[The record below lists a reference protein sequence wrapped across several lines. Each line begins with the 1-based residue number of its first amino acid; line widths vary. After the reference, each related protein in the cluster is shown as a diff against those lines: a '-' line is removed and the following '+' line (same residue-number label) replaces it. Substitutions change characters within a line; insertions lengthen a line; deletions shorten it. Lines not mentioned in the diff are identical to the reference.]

1 MRYRFGDFTL
11 DGDTR
16 QLLRG
21 GREMALGPKA
31 FELLELLL
39 RARPRALS
47 RTRLHA
53 ALWPDTHVGA
63 TSLHVLVS
71 QLRAALG
78 DDPDEPQWVRTVYGF
93 GYAFR
98 GEVSSD
104 GPVAGGGPGRLR
116 LVLDEREWPLGE
128 GEHVLGREEGLA
140 LRIESRGVSR
150 HHARLVV
157 RGGQATLEDLASKNG
172 TFVAEKRLLGPR
184 VLADG
189 DVIRLGR
196 RVRLQFRE
204 RGDDDTETEAS
215 AG

>member
-1 MRYRFGDFTL
+1 MRYEFGDFRL

-16 QLLRG
+16 QLLRE
-21 GREMALGPKA
+21 GREVALGPKA

-53 ALWPDTHVGA
+53 ALWPSTHVGA

-78 DDPDEPQWVRTVYGF
+78 DDPDEPLWVRTVYGF

-98 GEVSSD
+98 GEAASDEPVPEGGSSR
-104 GPVAGGGPGRLR
+104 PC
-116 LVLDEREWPLGE
+116 LVLDDREWPLSD

-150 HHARLVV
+150 HHARLLV
-157 RGGQATLEDLASKNG
+157 RSGQATLEDLASKNG
-172 TFVAEKRLLGPR
+172 TFVAEERVIAPR

-196 RVRLQFRE
+196 RVRLLFRD
-204 RGDDDTETEAS
+204 RGGDPTETEAS
-215 AG
+215 EG